1 MSLSIHTI
9 QPARDSRKTAKR
21 VGRGLGSGKGKT
33 SSRGVKG
40 QRARSG
46 GSGGLLI
53 KGLRQ
58 TLLRIPKK
66 RGFKSAYPKPQTVN
80 VGDLSIVGGA
90 RITPSTLKA
99 AELIT
104 DARGAVKIL
113 GNGEVKA
120 ALTIKGCALSATA
133 KQKIEAAGGKV
144 E

>member
-1 MSLSIHTI
+1 MHTI
-9 QPARDSRKTAKR
+9 QPAKGSRKTAKR

-46 GSGGLLI
+46 GSGGLLV

-66 RGFKSAYPKPQTVN
+66 RGFKSGYAKPQTIN
-80 VGDLSIVGGA
+80 VSDLTMVKGA
-90 RITPSTLKA
+90 IITPSTLKA
-99 AELIT
+99 AGLVT
-104 DARGAVKIL
+104 DAGGAVKIL
-113 GNGEVKA
+113 GNGEVKT
-120 ALTIKGCALSATA
+120 ALTVTGCHLSASA

-144 E
+144 K